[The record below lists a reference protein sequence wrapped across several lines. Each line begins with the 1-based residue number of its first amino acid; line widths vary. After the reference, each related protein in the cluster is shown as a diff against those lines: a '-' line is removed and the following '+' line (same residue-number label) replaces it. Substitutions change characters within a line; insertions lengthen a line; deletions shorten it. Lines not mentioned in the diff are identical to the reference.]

1 MRTTITLDD
10 DVIQTVRKEMK
21 SGDGKTFKMA
31 VNDLIRRGRYAKEEK
46 ILKPK
51 PFNIRAK
58 DLGTLP
64 HINYDKSSELLSI
77 LDEEEYR

>member
-10 DVIQTVRKEMK
+10 DVVQTVRNEMK

-31 VNDLIRRGRYAKEEK
+31 VNDLIRRGRYAKK
-46 ILKPK
+46 NKNLKPK
-51 PFNIRAK
+51 PYKIHAK
-58 DLGTLP
+58 DLGTFP
-64 HINYDKSSELLSI
+64 HINYERSSELLSI